1 MPKKK
6 PTKRITRANRAEIM
20 ATAKAKGWTAEQV
33 ARKYGVS
40 KWTYYGWK
48 KRGSGG
54 AKTTTRPGNTGR
66 KTSVASGTSGITTA
80 ELQSEIR
87 AILPTILCEEI
98 ASALSAMVG
107 ARGTTRRRR
116 RGMKK

>member
-66 KTSVASGTSGITTA
+66 KTSGASGTREITPA
-80 ELQSEIR
+80 ALQSEIR
-87 AILPTILCEEI
+87 AILPTLLREEI
-98 ASALSAMVG
+98 YRTLMGVVG
-107 ARGTTRRRR
+107 RGTTVKRRR
-116 RGMKK
+116 RGGKK